1 MRCLP
6 AACFPRKQADV
17 RGDSPSAKGGSWA
30 SLPSM
35 EPLPR
40 SLGRYASLAL
50 AACAAVG
57 LYLGASKSFGEGST
71 GLSGAGAASEGATS
85 AKAIAPP
92 PPPTFDEAAI
102 RRIAKEEAQTLIA
115 KAPSTA
121 SSSAGAGGSAP
132 ARRRSA
138 ASTRTYTTP
147 SDAGLV
153 YARPPGASDAAASLP
168 PAPPS
173 PPSGQVEQF

>member
-1 MRCLP
+1 
-6 AACFPRKQADV
+6 
-17 RGDSPSAKGGSWA
+17 
-30 SLPSM
+30 M

-50 AACAAVG
+50 AACAAIG

-85 AKAIAPP
+85 AKAIALP
-92 PPPTFDEAAI
+92 PPPTFDETAI

-115 KAPSTA
+115 KAPAST
-121 SSSAGAGGSAP
+121 SSPSSGAGGSGP
-132 ARRRSA
+132 ARKRSA
-138 ASTRTYTTP
+138 ASTRTYSTP

-168 PAPPS
+168 PAPSSP